1 MVAQGAKPI
10 GPICQVI
17 SDGRDQTLGAIQMD
31 DIATQ
36 QLKEAGALDYDSKD
50 SIMAD
55 ADVST
60 RNRLLN
66 VESLMIRE
74 NTLDVVSTVVDVV
87 QRLQLAIE
95 ASRTTMGQ
103 TSVSSRR
110 LIEILLDI

>member
-10 GPICQVI
+10 GPIFQVI

-74 NTLDVVSTVVDVV
+74 NTLDVVSTRSLMSCKV
-87 QRLQLAIE
+87 L
-95 ASRTTMGQ
+95 
-103 TSVSSRR
+103 
-110 LIEILLDI
+110 